1 MISIS
6 MQEGTVIVWIKPSV
20 RDELKKLKWDMRTSS
35 LSDVIERL
43 IREYE
48 SRTISIPASEQRD

>member
-1 MISIS
+1 

>member
-1 MISIS
+1 MS

-20 RDELKKLKWDMRTSS
+20 RDELKKLKWDMRVSS

-43 IREYE
+43 IKEYE
-48 SRTISIPASEQRD
+48 FRIVSIPVSEQRD